1 MTKLNRRRFLT
12 SLAATSA
19 CGTIVPALGSAS
31 AEVGHIDCTGGEISD
46 WWFVAREWYPC
57 ATAPLAVTRPLSVD
71 FWSMPCCDIN
81 HAGYLAPEIQT
92 GVLWYDFFAGRN
104 SERFESLDQLHYDYF
119 ADRNSEFCKA
129 LDQFREERHFNR
141 VDATSSVHI
150 HTDGTDKLSSFLK
163 RLQGERSR
171 SQGSRTALIAL
182 DSLGPSPREP
192 TWDRILPAFA
202 QCYDHIIGLIHSPR
216 RGLRDWKTFLNGT
229 CAKEFFEQS
238 VWNSASQ
245 CDAVIVTSAGLVETD
260 PGLCT
265 DATTEMLVGELMRR
279 LGYALLNREVLDQ
292 VLSVHQTEEKRRP
305 RLFAL
310 GSSTMKD
317 RLGIYKVRPYSEYKR
332 DLDQH
337 HQVMERQDDIVSGA
351 FGHWVKGERQLNIAT
366 HIEHPWRDYF
376 AEIEANTAA
385 PPPPPPLGP
394 PWPRRPPPMITCSR
408 SRG

>member
-1 MTKLNRRRFLT
+1 M
-12 SLAATSA
+12 
-19 CGTIVPALGSAS
+19 
-31 AEVGHIDCTGGEISD
+31 
-46 WWFVAREWYPC
+46 AREWYPC
-57 ATAPLAVTRPLSVD
+57 ATAPLAVTRPLSID

-81 HAGYLAPEIQT
+81 HAGHLPPEIQT
-92 GVLWYDFFAGRN
+92 GVLWYDYFAGLEGSKLFDHLHN
-104 SERFESLDQLHYDYF
+104 DYFLDLLHYDYY
-119 ADRNSEFCKA
+119 ARRNSEKCEA
-129 LDQFREERHFNR
+129 LNQFRKERQFNR
-141 VDATSSVHI
+141 RVGVTSSVRI
-150 HTDGTDKLSSFLK
+150 HTDGTDTLSSFLN
-163 RLQGERSR
+163 RAQNERSH
-171 SQGSRTALIAL
+171 SEGSRTALIAL
-182 DSLGPSPREP
+182 DSLGPPLREP
-192 TWDRILPAFA
+192 TWGRILPAFA

-216 RGLRDWKTFLNGT
+216 RGLRDWKTFLNTT
-229 CAKEFFEQS
+229 CGNDFFEQS
-238 VWNSASQ
+238 VWSSASQ
-245 CDAVIVTSAGLVETD
+245 CDVVIVTSAGLMETD

-265 DATTEMLVGELMRR
+265 DATTEILAGELMRR

-310 GSSTMKD
+310 SSSTRKD
-317 RLGIYKVRPYSEYKR
+317 RLGIYKVRPYSEYKC

-394 PWPRRPPPMITCSR
+394 PWPRRPPPLGWKLLFEAPAPAYKPNSECVRRAGALDLITLWPFSFDAEAEP
-408 SRG
+408 SS